1 MPVLLLMLLGT
12 SIATGTGIILLVLHW
27 RAKHSAEQ
35 TLAVR
40 ASSLLLEAA
49 PAQTSF
55 LPRPTSWLAIRSRN
69 VTAVQEALGLHNPQ
83 PCSWAEGLSENRKL
97 FIAPPVN
104 GWILILGSGLPD
116 PDEDVDS
123 CFHFLLNLT
132 RKLGHVQFFSAN
144 RVLGHHAWVRAEG
157 GHIARAYAWAGKT
170 LWNQGTPTRAER
182 DLGLHCFQYFETP
195 DEPMFNGAEASFI
208 NSEKVPLLAA
218 RWSLDPT
225 AIDDRFLEHAFG
237 IAGEL

>member
-27 RAKHSAEQ
+27 RAKHTNQQ
-35 TLAVR
+35 TLALR
-40 ASSLLLEAA
+40 ASSLLLEA
-49 PAQTSF
+49 PTQTLF

-69 VTAVQEALGLHNPQ
+69 VTAVQETLGLHNPQ
-83 PCSWAEGLSENRKL
+83 PCSWAEGLSAHRKL

-104 GWILILGSGLPD
+104 GWILIIGASLPD
-116 PDEDVDS
+116 PSEDVDA
-123 CFHFLLNLT
+123 CFRFLLNLT

-157 GHIARAYAWAGKT
+157 GRIARAYAWAGKT
-170 LWNQGTPTRAER
+170 LWNQGLKTRAER
-182 DLGLHCFQYFETP
+182 DLGLQCFEYFETTNETAF
-195 DEPMFNGAEASFI
+195 DAAETNFL
-208 NSEKVPLLAA
+208 NSEKVPMLAA

-225 AIDDRFLEHAFG
+225 TIDDQLLEHAFG
-237 IAGEL
+237 ITGEL